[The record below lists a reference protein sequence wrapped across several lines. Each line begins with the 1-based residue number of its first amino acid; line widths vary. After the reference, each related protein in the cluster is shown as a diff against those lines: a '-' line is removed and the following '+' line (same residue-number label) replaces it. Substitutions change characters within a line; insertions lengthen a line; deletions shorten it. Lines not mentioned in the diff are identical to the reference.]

1 MAETASRARIS
12 VIPMKYSMSS
22 LYFNDL
28 NPYQMVQLFATH
40 GWHHLEL
47 SEGHAYDLLTQG
59 EPTKVGRGFKSFAED
74 HGITFP
80 QGHLLVAW
88 YSNTD
93 RSKSSRTFVDVAP
106 ESDADFVKVLDV
118 VKQWI
123 DLFCAIGIPASVL
136 HMGGS
141 SLVNAGW
148 TEKAVLERRTEAL
161 SQIVEHAAGAGADVY
176 VENLCYPNCGTET
189 VEEIKALLAGV
200 DGDNVGICFDTGHA
214 VMAELDCVEF
224 VLKAGDQLKTLH
236 IHDNIGL
243 RDDHV
248 LPYESDTIPWSRV
261 LAALG
266 ENKYRGLFN
275 MEIPGRSW
283 CPMQVREVKL
293 DYAKNLASYMVAQIS
308 HCDNN

>member
-1 MAETASRARIS
+1 MQH
-12 VIPMKYSMSS
+12 SMSS

-28 NPYQMVQLFATH
+28 NPYQMVQLFAAH
-40 GWHHLEL
+40 GWRHLEL

-59 EPTKVGRGFKSFAED
+59 EPTKVGRDFKVFAED

-80 QGHLLVAW
+80 QGHLLVAR

-93 RSKSSRTFVDVAP
+93 RSKGSRAFVDVAP
-106 ESDADFVKVLDV
+106 ESDADFAKVLDV
-118 VKQWI
+118 AKRWI

-141 SLVNAGW
+141 SLVDAGW
-148 TEKAVLERRTEAL
+148 TEEAVLERRTEAL
-161 SQIVEHAAGAGADVY
+161 SQIAKHAAGAEMDVY
-176 VENLCYPNCGTET
+176 VENLCYPHCGTES
-189 VEEIKALLAGV
+189 VEEIQTILAGV
-200 DGDNVGICFDTGHA
+200 DANNVGICFDTGHA

-248 LPYESDTIPWSRV
+248 LPYERDTIPWDRV

-266 ENKYRGLFN
+266 DIKYRGLFN
-275 MEIPGRSW
+275 LEIPGRSW
-283 CPMQVREVKL
+283 CPVQVREAKL
-293 DYAKNLASYMVAQIS
+293 DYAKALAAYLVAQILQ
-308 HCDNN
+308 HNLN